1 MMGCKDKN
9 SAAAVVQ
16 AALLWLDRS
25 TQAVTMYW
33 DGDGSWNSPLKKPGC
48 VLYSNK
54 PASAFGWLLS
64 KIDDKFLILVLVN
77 LMPGGLDFFS
87 HFHIKLLEKN

>member
-25 TQAVTMYW
+25 TQAATMYW
-33 DGDGSWNSPLKKPGC
+33 DNGSWNSPLKKPGC